1 MNIRLL
7 WGIQVIHRLS
17 TSTRAI
23 IVASGPSA
31 RNFTPPPGITIIAV
45 NGAIEWLPR
54 ADHFFTLD
62 PSADNIARLRNRRDG
77 VTYHAAGLKSPI
89 AGVITYHRLAQRGQE
104 PQAKG
109 SPEWWLW
116 RWSAVCGLSED
127 KTVIHSGNSAYGALG
142 LAYHLGF
149 KEVALIG
156 VDATHQPR
164 IEGGMSNNF
173 SHLPLL
179 FASARPQIAV
189 VSCGQL
195 TGIPQLS
202 LEAWYRRS

>member
-1 MNIRLL
+1 MKMTFRF
-7 WGIQVIHRLS
+7 S
-17 TSTRAI
+17 TLTRAI

-31 RNFTPPPGITIIAV
+31 KNFTPPPGITIIAV

-62 PSADNIARLRNRRDG
+62 PCAANIARLYKRRDG
-77 VTYHAAGLKSPI
+77 VIYHAAGLRPI
-89 AGVITYHRLAQRGQE
+89 PGVIAYQRHALRGQE
-104 PQAKG
+104 PQEKG
-109 SPEWWLW
+109 SPAWWLW

-127 KTVIHSGNSAYGALG
+127 KNVIHSGNSAYGALG

-164 IEGGMSNNF
+164 IEGGTSNNL

-179 FASARPQIAV
+179 FASARPQIDV

-195 TGIPQLS
+195 TGIPQMS
-202 LEAWYRRS
+202 LEAWCLRG

>member
-1 MNIRLL
+1 MKY
-7 WGIQVIHRLS
+7 HLS
-17 TSTRAI
+17 MCTRAI

-54 ADHFFTLD
+54 ADYFFTLD
-62 PSADNIARLRNRRDG
+62 PSTDNIARLRNKRDG
-77 VTYHAAGLKSPI
+77 VIYHAAGLKNPI
-89 AGVITYHRLAQRGQE
+89 AGVIAYRRLARRGPE
-104 PQAKG
+104 PQVKG
-109 SPEWWLW
+109 TPEWWLW

-127 KTVIHSGNSAYGALG
+127 KNEIHSGNSAYGALG

-149 KEVALIG
+149 REVALIG

-164 IEGGMSNNF
+164 IEGGTSNNL

-179 FASARPQIAV
+179 FASARQQIDV
-189 VSCGQL
+189 VSCGKL
-195 TGIPQLS
+195 TGIPQMS
-202 LEAWYRRS
+202 LEAWCRRG